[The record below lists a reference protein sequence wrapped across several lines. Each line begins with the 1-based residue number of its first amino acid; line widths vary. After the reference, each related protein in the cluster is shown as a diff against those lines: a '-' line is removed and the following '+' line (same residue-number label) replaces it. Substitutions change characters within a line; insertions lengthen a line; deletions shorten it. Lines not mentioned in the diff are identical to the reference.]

1 MDFSALLREIFAS
14 EDPQRVVDLLAQV
27 PHYSW
32 VGIYW
37 VREGKLVLG
46 PWRGPKPTEHVVLDI
61 GEGVCGAAAA
71 SGQVELV
78 PDVSRDPRYIACFPE
93 TKSEIVVPIKRG
105 DEVIGEIDIDSD
117 TEDAFGPEDVE
128 FLKKVAEHLARLASE

>member
-1 MDFSALLREIFAS
+1 MDFNALLEKVRACQ
-14 EDPQRVVDLLAQV
+14 DPQEVVDLLAQV
-27 PHYSW
+27 PRYSW

-37 VREGKLVLG
+37 VQGGKRVLG

-71 SGQVELV
+71 TGQVELV
-78 PDVSRDPRYIACFPE
+78 PDVSKDPRYIACFPE

-105 DEVIGEIDIDSD
+105 EEVLGEIDVDSD
-117 TEDAFGPEDVE
+117 LEDAFGPEDVE
-128 FLKKVAEHLARLASE
+128 LGRWRSTWQT